1 MRHTAPD
8 VISGYQPA
16 EGARAMTTYSRDD
29 RVIVGLLVIAAVAST
44 LSAILFVGFSA
55 GLVLGAW

>member
-1 MRHTAPD
+1 
-8 VISGYQPA
+8 
-16 EGARAMTTYSRDD
+16 MTTYSRDD